1 MMRKSRFG
9 SKVGGGEGRADG
21 RASGGSD
28 DDTGAS
34 RIVAEGGDYYERS
47 SERRGDRAGAS
58 MGKRGW
64 GRKPE
69 RAGVEKSAPARRV
82 SGAGF
87 SGDEA
92 AEAAKSA
99 EIKDTVPPT
108 ERIKRARVLLAQ
120 TLEKPKSM
128 QQPTADAP
136 PNRAKN
142 RAHANTPAFP
152 DPFEDADP
160 FEPFEQC
167 VPDSASSAQRDEG
180 ESGETVYSRSSQT
193 RRKQSDEKKAGK
205 RPQRS
210 LKGRALAYLSR
221 REHSRA
227 ELSRK
232 LVPFVQEADS
242 LEGVLDALEREGWLS
257 NARFVESVVHRRA
270 GSFGSGRIVNEL
282 KRHNVGE
289 ELLSQTGDELSRT
302 ELARARAVW
311 ARKYGTPPQTQAE
324 RAKQSR
330 FLAARGFS
338 GSTISKVI
346 KGGDE
351 DLPFD
356 PIED

>member
-1 MMRKSRFG
+1 
-9 SKVGGGEGRADG
+9 
-21 RASGGSD
+21 
-28 DDTGAS
+28 
-34 RIVAEGGDYYERS
+34 
-47 SERRGDRAGAS
+47 
-58 MGKRGW
+58 
-64 GRKPE
+64 
-69 RAGVEKSAPARRV
+69 VEQSTPARRV
-82 SGAGF
+82 SAAGF
-87 SGDEA
+87 SGDETTE
-92 AEAAKSA
+92 EAAQSA
-99 EIKDTVPPT
+99 EITDAVSPT
-108 ERIKRARVLLAQ
+108 ERIERARVLLTQ
-120 TLEKPKSM
+120 TLEKPKSL
-128 QQPTADAP
+128 QQPTANAP
-136 PNRAKN
+136 RDRAKN
-142 RAHANTPAFP
+142 RAHASIPALS

-167 VPDSASSAQRDEG
+167 VPESTSLAQRDEAA
-180 ESGETVYSRSSQT
+180 SGETVYSRSSHA
-193 RRKQSDEKKAGK
+193 RHRQSDEKKAGK

-282 KRHNVGE
+282 KRHNVGQ
-289 ELLSQTGDELSRT
+289 ELISQTGDELSRT
-302 ELARARAVW
+302 ELARAHAVW
-311 ARKYGTPPQTQAE
+311 ARKYGTPPQTSAE

-356 PIED
+356 PADD

>member
-1 MMRKSRFG
+1 MRKSRFG
-9 SKVGGGEGRADG
+9 SKVGSGKGRADD
-21 RASGGSD
+21 RVPGGSND
-28 DDTGAS
+28 DSSVS
-34 RIVAEGGDYYERS
+34 RIVAEGGDHYERS

-58 MGKRGW
+58 TGKRGW

-69 RAGVEKSAPARRV
+69 RAGVEQSTSARRV
-82 SGAGF
+82 SAAGF

-92 AEAAKSA
+92 TEAAQFAGITDS
-99 EIKDTVPPT
+99 VSPT
-108 ERIKRARVLLAQ
+108 DRIERARVLLAQ
-120 TLEKPKSM
+120 TLEKPKSLP
-128 QQPTADAP
+128 QPTANAP
-136 PNRAKN
+136 PDRAKN
-142 RAHANTPAFP
+142 RAHASAPALS

-167 VPDSASSAQRDEG
+167 VPDSASLAQRDEA

-193 RRKQSDEKKAGK
+193 RRRQSDEKKASK

-232 LVPFVQEADS
+232 LVPFVHEADS

-257 NARFVESVVHRRA
+257 NARFVESVVHRRS
-270 GSFGSGRIVNEL
+270 GSFGSSRIVSEL

-289 ELLSQTGDELSRT
+289 ELISETGDELSRT
-302 ELARARAVW
+302 ELARAHAVW
-311 ARKYGTPPQTQAE
+311 TRKYGTPPQTPAE

-356 PIED
+356 PADD